1 MAIVNR
7 KLSSYEKEYYN
18 KQNKQQ
24 EAIWAQQQKEA
35 QQGLDTAKWTQGYQ
49 TTELKRNVGTN
60 VINRG
65 VARGT
70 IGSGMIAQGMTPINQ
85 QYQQSLQTYNNWL
98 AQNGLDRAAW
108 AIQQWA
114 NTHKESSAVKAKP
127 KAPGPSPASLVSG
140 DPFTGQKPL
149 YGGVSDWDEYTQQ
162 DYQMRYNK
170 WREEYR
176 NYYGVYPD

>member
-1 MAIVNR
+1 MAIVKR
-7 KLSSYEKEYYN
+7 KLSPYEQEYYN

-49 TTELKRNVGTN
+49 TAELKRNVGTN

-65 VARGT
+65 VARGN
-70 IGSGMIAQGMTPINQ
+70 IGSGMIAQGMTPITQ

-114 NTHKESSAVKAKP
+114 NTHKNAVAKAK
-127 KAPGPSPASLVSG
+127 ASPAQPQWADYYKTLFET
-140 DPFTGQKPL
+140 PQ
-149 YGGVSDWDEYTQQ
+149 GGGENYAGESARNAAWTKYQQ
-162 DYQMRYNK
+162 DLAAWNK
-170 WREEYR
+170 T
-176 NYYGVYPD
+176 YGTGIGVTVK

>member
-7 KLSSYEKEYYN
+7 KLSPYEKEYYN

-114 NTHKESSAVKAKP
+114 NTHKESSGGGGYI
-127 KAPGPSPASLVSG
+127 GPDGKRYSSYAAYLKSLSASTGAASG
-140 DPFTGQKPL
+140 
-149 YGGVSDWDEYTQQ
+149 GGGRILTT
-162 DYQMRYNK
+162 M
-170 WREEYR
+170 
-176 NYYGVYPD
+176 